1 MGRPVY
7 LSWRTLPWLMFA
19 RVPTIVNSSS
29 INRGAVRCNGLEER
43 LIYWTFV
50 TETPV
55 APDCRDSVLCP
66 AFGAFEK

>member
-1 MGRPVY
+1 
-7 LSWRTLPWLMFA
+7 MFA